1 MQPGHSYYLAPS
13 RARTLEWEAPL
24 FRQVVL
30 SSAQLSMDRRP
41 WNRLL
46 FSAGR
51 PSHHPPSSEQREG
64 PRVGCSFLQLTVL
77 MSLQVSEV
85 LSRKEALEQVA
96 SIPSAQESVCL
107 LLLFLA
113 PGLSPDFA
121 PRLERKRTAG
131 RSQAVGGGTSQP
143 VRAGALPGSPRVQG
157 CLSLQLRSGQL
168 QLCGEMGG
176 GGSCLLHGTEVAWES
191 RVCSH
196 GLDGYS
202 FPTGA
207 PAPTQKRWRSHLSLA
222 PACSLEHAALA
233 TPPCCSQHAG
243 SVRLS

>member
-1 MQPGHSYYLAPS
+1 MSNRTAHRRPTGGSSFSQPGHSYYLAPS

-41 WNRLL
+41 WNGLL

-51 PSHHPPSSEQREG
+51 PSHHLPSSEQREG
-64 PRVGCSFLQLTVL
+64 PRVGCSLLQLTVL
-77 MSLQVSEV
+77 MYLQVSEV

-96 SIPSAQESVCL
+96 SIPSAQESVCLL

-143 VRAGALPGSPRVQG
+143 VREGRGPSWVPKGTGMPEFAAAVWATAAVWGNGRGRLLPASW
-157 CLSLQLRSGQL
+157 SRSGL
-168 QLCGEMGG
+168 G
-176 GGSCLLHGTEVAWES
+176 VP
-191 RVCSH
+191 
-196 GLDGYS
+196 GL
-202 FPTGA
+202 
-207 PAPTQKRWRSHLSLA
+207 
-222 PACSLEHAALA
+222 
-233 TPPCCSQHAG
+233 
-243 SVRLS
+243 